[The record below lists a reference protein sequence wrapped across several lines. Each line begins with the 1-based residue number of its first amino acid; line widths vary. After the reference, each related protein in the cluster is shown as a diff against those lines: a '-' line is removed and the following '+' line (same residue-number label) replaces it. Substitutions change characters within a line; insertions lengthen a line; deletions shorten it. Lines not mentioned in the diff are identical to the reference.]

1 MLQQEMICMF
11 AHAQFNNY
19 RLIKF
24 CYTLQKPISG
34 THRAGGGCVELET
47 AESGHVVSR
56 AGDVANLE

>member
-1 MLQQEMICMF
+1 MLQQEIICMF

-24 CYTLQKPISG
+24 CYTLQNSG
-34 THRAGGGCVELET
+34 THRAGRGCVELET
-47 AESGHVVSR
+47 AESGHIVSR